1 MVDSAVILD
10 NIKASLTNLYVHLK
24 KHKIDICLNN
34 VIFKWLVTLF
44 FENTD
49 ESIYTP
55 VMDSLL
61 LYGDMTLYKASIL
74 ILFFEAKNILKC
86 DNLSDA
92 SIYFEQNLR
101 LFKILLNT
109 GSYIYLSFPIKAL
122 PSNPKYS
129 KIFL

>member
-1 MVDSAVILD
+1 MIIQEETFWLFVQIVETILPGEYYSELSGVMVDSAVILD
-10 NIKASLTNLYVHLK
+10 NIKASLNNLYIHLK

-61 LYGDMTLYKASIL
+61 LYGDITLYKASIL
-74 ILFFEAKNILKC
+74 ILYFEEKEIMKC
-86 DNLSDA
+86 DNLCDA
-92 SIYFEQNLR
+92 SIFLI
-101 LFKILLNT
+101 KI
-109 GSYIYLSFPIKAL
+109 
-122 PSNPKYS
+122 
-129 KIFL
+129 